1 MNKNTLKWNFIF
13 QYGYVITNI
22 INSIILLPFYLHK
35 IDASTLGV
43 WLATG
48 NILAWMTLIDPGVGD
63 VLQQKVAELRGR
75 NENGEIGKTIGSG
88 LIAAEVFYYWRL
100 LLVSYFTS

>member
-22 INSIILLPFYLHK
+22 VNSIILLPFYLHK

-75 NENGEIGKTIGSG
+75 NENGEIGKNKNRKY
-88 LIAAEVFYYWRL
+88 AK
-100 LLVSYFTS
+100 